1 MPSSSPLPTT
11 FFVVVALASTSAFGR
26 ADTQGES
33 ASPVPVVDAVLEV
46 SSCPIPGRDG
56 ETMRCGDLMVWENRT
71 RRSGRRI
78 PIHFVVLEATG
89 SNRRPDP
96 LVLVAGGPGQD
107 ATSFAPFLV
116 DAPMRAERDIL
127 LIDQRGTGGSN
138 PLHCDLPGNDDNL
151 QGFLH
156 GAFPPAAAFDVC
168 QEELSKRADLTQ
180 YSSIDAA
187 HDMDAV
193 RAALG
198 YEQLNLNGG
207 SYGTRASL
215 TYMRAYPKRVRTAVL
230 NGVAP
235 LGFENPLYHARGAQ
249 RALDKIFAECRH
261 DPACLDAFGDPAEDF
276 RAIVAQLRNRAAR
289 VSIAHPATNDPVS
302 LDLDEGTFYEGLRTF
317 MYATPQTRRLPMIL
331 HQAAQG
337 ELAPLLRA
345 ALLSTRGI
353 QEALHW
359 GMLLSVTCAED
370 VDRIDEDEIVRETK
384 RTFLGD
390 ARIREQKAACA
401 HWPRSHLPDDWAE
414 EVSVAVPTLVLSG
427 TIDPVTGPEWGELAA
442 RHLPNSLHIV
452 APGAHGVGG
461 PCIDAIRQRFLERG
475 TVTGLDTSCVAD
487 MKLPPFVTA
496 DEG

>member
-1 MPSSSPLPTT
+1 MPQRSTLPSAL
-11 FFVVVALASTSAFGR
+11 FVLFALASTASFSS
-26 ADTQGES
+26 DTARRES
-33 ASPVPVVDAVLEV
+33 AGKEPVVDAVLEL
-46 SSCPIPGRDG
+46 SACPIPGQDG
-56 ETMRCGDLMVWENRT
+56 ETMRCGDLTVWENRT
-71 RRSGRRI
+71 SRGGRRI

-89 SNRRPDP
+89 PNPRPDP

-107 ATSFAPFLV
+107 ATSFAPFLA
-116 DAPMRAERDIL
+116 DAPVRAQRDVL
-127 LIDQRGTGGSN
+127 LIDQRGTGASN
-138 PLHCDLPGNDDNL
+138 PLHCKLPGNDDNL

-156 GAFPPAAAFDVC
+156 GAFPSAETFQAC
-168 QEELSKRADLTQ
+168 QDTLSERADLTQ
-180 YSSIDAA
+180 YSSVAAA

-215 TYMRAYPKRVRTAVL
+215 AYMREYPTRVRTAVL

-235 LGFENPLYHARGAQ
+235 IGFENPLYHARGAQ
-249 RALDKIFAECRH
+249 RALDMIFAECRQE
-261 DPACLDAFGDPAEDF
+261 PACLEAFGDPAEDF
-276 RAIVAQLRNRAAR
+276 RAVVAKLRQKPAR
-289 VSIAHPATNDPVS
+289 VSIEHPTTGEPVA

-317 MYATPQTRRLPMIL
+317 MYATVQTRRLPMIL
-331 HQAAQG
+331 HRAAQG

-370 VDRIDEDEIVRETK
+370 VDRISDAEMARET
-384 RTFLGD
+384 RNTFLGD
-390 ARIREQKAACA
+390 ARIRAQKAACA
-401 HWPRSHLPDDWAE
+401 AWPRSPLPDYWAE
-414 EVSVAVPTLVLSG
+414 EVAVAVPTLVLSG

-442 RHLPNSLHIV
+442 HHLPNSLHIV

-461 PCIDAIRQRFLERG
+461 PCIDAIRQTFVDRG
-475 TVTGLDTSCVAD
+475 TVAGLDTSCVAD
-487 MKLPPFVTA
+487 MKLPPFVTV